1 MAPKSSI
8 RLRRSGA
15 RSRCVIALLVLAS
28 ARELACADV
37 GAAPILETKAPVAR
51 VGTPTNTSLAVA
63 GGAAPYRFEVIAG
76 SLPTGL
82 GLASDGTLY
91 GTPAQ
96 GGPFSFTVRVT
107 DSGSLPASTV
117 QAYVMFVQ
125 ERVDPTL
132 DPGTI
137 ALLNQQATTTRQFA
151 LAQIGNYQT
160 RLQALRSNSGGWCAG
175 NSGRSTLSAPAA
187 AAGTKKDTG
196 LLAQPPQQDPSFS
209 MPIDNCRTLPD
220 RTTTLWT
227 AGSLNIGSY
236 AGQPSGNGFRLDS
249 RGLTLGG
256 DVGLQPNLALGAG
269 IGVARDESQSMP
281 AGGSSSGAYGTAFA
295 GYVSYRPIERVYVE
309 AVFGFGDSAFDSTR
323 VAANT
328 DEAYGRRRA
337 DQRFVSIS
345 AGHRFSTAGWQMTP
359 YTRVD
364 HVRAAL
370 RSMTESGAG
379 TDALSLSEE
388 TVPSLKLVAGA
399 TAETSLS
406 TPLGVLLPR
415 TSLEYRRELER
426 SDPGSLRYADDQSG
440 PSYSVV
446 PNGLERDSTT
456 LGLGANLLLV
466 NRWNLGL
473 SGTINRSTAS
483 SSNRIDAT
491 IGRVF

>member
-1 MAPKSSI
+1 MAPKWSI
-8 RLRRSGA
+8 RLRRLRA
-15 RSRCVIALLVLAS
+15 RLRSVVVLLALAS
-28 ARELACADV
+28 AVAPAWADG
-37 GAAPILETKAPVAR
+37 GAAPILETKTPLAR
-51 VGTPTNTSLAVA
+51 VGMPTNTSIAVA

-76 SLPTGL
+76 SLPAGL
-82 GLASDGTLY
+82 GLASDGTLS
-91 GTPAQ
+91 GTPTQ

-107 DSGSLPASTV
+107 DSSSLPASSA
-117 QAYVMFVQ
+117 QSYVMFVQ

-160 RLQALRSNSGGWCAG
+160 RLQALRSNSAGRCAG
-175 NSGRSTLSAPAA
+175 NSGRPTLSAPAA
-187 AAGTKKDTG
+187 ATGTQKNTG
-196 LLAQPPQQDPSFS
+196 PLAQPLQQDPSFS

-227 AGSLNIGSY
+227 AGALNIGSY
-236 AGQPSGNGFRLDS
+236 AGQAGGSGFRFDS
-249 RGLTLGG
+249 QGITLGG

-269 IGVARDESQSMP
+269 IGIARDESQSP

-295 GYVSYRPIERVYVE
+295 GYVSYRPIERVYVD

-323 VAANT
+323 AAANGGQG
-328 DEAYGRRRA
+328 YGRRRA

-345 AGHRFSTAGWQMTP
+345 AGRRFATAGWQMRP

-370 RSMTESGAG
+370 RSMTESGSS

-426 SDPGSLRYADDQSG
+426 SDAGSVRYADDPNG
-440 PSYSVV
+440 TSYSVV
-446 PNGLERDSTT
+446 PNGLERDSAT
-456 LGLGANLLLV
+456 LGLGANLFLV

-473 SGTINRSTAS
+473 SGSINRSTAS